1 MNKVEYSEQPDR
13 ILYIPQEDESAE
25 VWLRKD
31 IELVTHKDGEL
42 TWQIWEANEVQFNTY
57 LSQSEVEAQFDSYF
71 AEEYPQTTIEDLVE
85 ALNIMEDIILGG
97 GL

>member
-13 ILYIPQEDESAE
+13 ILYIPQENGSTE

-31 IELVTHKDGEL
+31 IELVTHTDGEL

-71 AEEYPQTTIEDLVE
+71 AEEEPQTTIEDLVE